1 MTRILLS
8 GYFGFNNLGD
18 EAILASMVKM
28 INNQVP
34 ELKVTVLTDK
44 VEETKKKYDT
54 ETVYRYNLFEIAAE
68 MRRGDIFIS
77 GGGSLLQDVTGIK
90 SIPYYLGLIFLA
102 QLFGMKTIFFAQG
115 VGPINSNFYR
125 FLIKKVLKNVDFLSV
140 RDLDS
145 KLLLEEIG
153 IDKKQIQI
161 IDDPVYGLNTRK
173 DYKNIDKKKVGVAVR
188 SWKDDKYLESL
199 ADFLNY
205 LIKKEEVIITIIP
218 FHKDEDI
225 DVGYRLK
232 KMLYTDPEIKEYSDD
247 LAEINNLFSSFDIFV
262 GVRLHSLIFSAIN
275 CTPFIAISYDPKVE
289 SLIKEM
295 NYQPMI
301 TTENITK
308 DKLIKSYMIIR
319 ENRTEIKKRINR
331 IVEDKNRR
339 VRNSIT
345 QLISDLKGE

>member
-28 INNQVP
+28 INNEKK
-34 ELKVTVLTDK
+34 ELTITVLTDK
-44 VEETKKKYDT
+44 VEQTKYKYKV
-54 ETVYRYNLFEIAAE
+54 ETVYRYNIFEIAAE
-68 MRRGDIFIS
+68 MKKGDIFIS
-77 GGGSLLQDVTGIK
+77 GGGSLLQDTTGIK

-115 VGPINSNFYR
+115 VGPVNSGFYR
-125 FLIKKVLKNVDFLSV
+125 FLIKKVLNNVDYLSV

-153 IDKKQIQI
+153 IDKNRIQI
-161 IDDPVYGLNTRK
+161 IDDPVYGLNNSKTDK
-173 DYKNIDKKKVGVAVR
+173 EGEKKKVGVAVR
-188 SWKDDKYLESL
+188 SWKDNQYLEIL

-225 DVGYRLK
+225 KIGYKLK
-232 KMLYTDPEIKEYSDD
+232 KMLYTNPEIKEYTDNLED
-247 LAEINNLFSSFDIFV
+247 INRLFSSFDIFV
-262 GVRLHSLIFSAIN
+262 GVRLHSLIFAAIN
-275 CTPFIAISYDPKVE
+275 CVPFIAISYDPKVE

-295 NYQPMI
+295 NYQPKI

-308 DKLIKSYMIIR
+308 DKLIKSYKIIK
-319 ENRTEIKKRINR
+319 ENKIEIKKRIDR
-331 IVEDKNRR
+331 IVKDKNQR
-339 VRNSIT
+339 VQASISK
-345 QLISDLKGE
+345 LISDLKGE